1 MNNPL
6 ISRSPIFI
14 PKQLDSDIAGLGIQ
28 YPAILMDSH
37 IVAWRPSVAKNMQ
50 ATSELFIVDP
60 VTHFMVYKAAREG
73 KNFKKLPYPKKFE
86 VEKLYSDPV
95 FRTRKFVNPCI
106 DTQLRQGAG
115 IVIAPYLFAEDADDT
130 KFGLNISMIA
140 ESIRYVRDNEIDKPL
155 FVMIHIGSSVLTRP
169 TVINYIV
176 DRYSEGEGFE
186 SSIRG
191 YFVIIN
197 ELDCRRTYKEPLLGL
212 ANLVFKL
219 SRNKYV
225 FVKYIGAFGE
235 ILSAIGAHGFIS
247 GLGVGETSSVKNL
260 QRSPKGFGRTSD
272 WVYIPE
278 LFDYA
283 KDDEVRKIGYK
294 CSCKACKG
302 SIARDSSSKKRHF
315 LYRRMET
322 MAALSKLNRVERIE
336 FMKGRLEDAIKLID
350 NYINKYSSPFKR
362 AHLKNWRD
370 VLVSAKS
377 WCHEEK
383 DDGLDKLL
391 ADLDSKIG

>member
-6 ISRSPIFI
+6 IPQFPIFI
-14 PKQLDSDIAGLGIQ
+14 PRPLDSDIAGLGIQ

-50 ATSELFIVDP
+50 ATSKLFIVDP
-60 VTHFMVYKAAREG
+60 VTHFMLYKGAREG
-73 KNFKKLPYPKKFE
+73 KSFKRLPYPKKFE

-95 FRTRKFVNPCI
+95 FRTQKLVKPCI
-106 DTQLRQGAG
+106 DNQLKQGAG
-115 IVIAPYLFAEDADDT
+115 IVITPYLFAEDADDT

-140 ESIRYVRDNEIDKPL
+140 ESIRYMRDNEINKPL
-155 FVMIHIGSSVLTRP
+155 FAMIHIGNSVLTRP

-176 DRYSEGEGFE
+176 DRYSEGQGFE
-186 SSIRG
+186 SNIRG
-191 YFVIIN
+191 YFIVIN
-197 ELDCRRTYKEPLLGL
+197 ELDCRKIDKESLLGL
-212 ANLVFKL
+212 ANLVFKF
-219 SRNKYV
+219 SRNKYI
-225 FVKYIGAFGE
+225 FVKYMGAFGE
-235 ILSAIGAHGFIS
+235 ILSAIGAYGFIS

-260 QRSPKGFGRTSD
+260 QRLPKGFGRTSD
-272 WVYIPE
+272 WIYVPE
-278 LFDYA
+278 LFDYV
-283 KDDEVRKIGYK
+283 KDDEVRRIGYK
-294 CSCKACKG
+294 CSCKACNG

-322 MAALSKLNRVERIE
+322 MVALSKLNRAERIE
-336 FMKGRLEDAIKLID
+336 FMKGRLESSIKLAN

-362 AHLKNWRD
+362 SHLKNWRD

-377 WCHEEK
+377 WRHEEK

-391 ADLDSKIG
+391 ADLDSKTK